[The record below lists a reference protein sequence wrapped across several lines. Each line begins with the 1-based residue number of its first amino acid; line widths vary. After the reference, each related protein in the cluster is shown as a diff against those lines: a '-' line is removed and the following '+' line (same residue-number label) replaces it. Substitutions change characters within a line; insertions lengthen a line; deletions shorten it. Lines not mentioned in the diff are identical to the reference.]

1 MSGVSA
7 SADVFRAVADPTR
20 RAMLDLLRDAERS
33 VGELHAPF
41 RMTKPAISQHLRIL
55 RQAGLVTATRARR
68 RKIYRLSPLP
78 LRGLLDWAM
87 PFKRFTDPSGHLWDL
102 RKADSS
108 LRPGETSRSPSQPKR
123 KAKKRRFHHGRQ
135 GS

>member
-20 RAMLDLLRDAERS
+20 RAMLDLLREAERS
-33 VGELHAPF
+33 VGELHLPF

-55 RQAGLVTATRARR
+55 RQAGLVTATRAQR
-68 RKIYRLSPLP
+68 RKIYRLNPFP
-78 LRGLLDWAM
+78 LRSLLDWAM

-102 RKADSS
+102 RKAEGS
-108 LRPGETSRSPSQPKR
+108 LRPGETLRSSSQPK
-123 KAKKRRFHHGRQ
+123 KKTKERRFQHGRQ

>member
-20 RAMLDLLRDAERS
+20 RAMLDLLRQAESS
-33 VGELHAPF
+33 VGELHSPF
-41 RMTKPAISQHLRIL
+41 RMTKPAISQHLKIL
-55 RQAGLVTATRARR
+55 RKAGLVTATRARR
-68 RKIYRLSPLP
+68 RRIYRLNAFP

-87 PFKRFTDPSGHLWDL
+87 PFKRFTDPSGHFWDL
-102 RKADSS
+102 RKAAES
-108 LRPGETSRSPSQPKR
+108 LRPVETSTSPSQPR
-123 KAKKRRFHHGRQ
+123 KKTKKRRFQHGRQ